1 MKVVFHERFYEVYAS
16 DPAAAPGRMEAAS
29 APLRGLYEFIKPSP
43 ASDDDVLLVHTPSH
57 LNYVRS
63 LAKVYPVALLAV
75 GGAIEASEVAMR
87 GEAAFA
93 LVRPP
98 GHHAS
103 PGSSWGFCYFNNVA
117 IAVERLIRRGAVER
131 AVIVDFD
138 LHFGDGT
145 AEAFRGRV
153 DVEYHHLPAAN
164 PLDDLDRF
172 LGSRAYDLIAVSA
185 GFDRALEDWGGM
197 LREEDY
203 RELGRVMKEH
213 AERKCAGRRF
223 AVLEGGYNHEVL
235 GRNIK
240 AFLQGFS

>member
-1 MKVVFHERFYEVYAS
+1 LKVVFHERFHEVYAS

-29 APLRGLYEFIKPSP
+29 APLRGLYEFIEPSP
-43 ASDDDVLLVHTPSH
+43 ASDEEVLLIHTPSH
-57 LNYVRS
+57 LNYVKS
-63 LAKVYPVALLAV
+63 LVKVYPVALLAV
-75 GGAIEASEVAMR
+75 GGAIEASELAMR

-131 AVIVDFD
+131 VVIVDFD

-145 AEAFRGRV
+145 HEAFKGRA
-153 DVEYHHLPAAN
+153 DVEYHHLPAAS

-203 RELGRVMKEH
+203 RELGRVVKEH
-213 AERKCAGRRF
+213 AERRCAGRRF
-223 AVLEGGYNHEVL
+223 AVLEGGYNHAVL